1 MQLKDKLT
9 MQQSQ
14 KDMTKFTFQDK
25 IIEGKQLSVKTKE
38 QNFQDVEWNRLN
50 ELKIKLEAKIDI
62 QKSVIGYGNTYE

>member
-1 MQLKDKLT
+1 

-14 KDMTKFTFQDK
+14 KDMTQFTFQDK

-62 QKSVIGYGNTYE
+62 QKSVMGYGNTYE

>member
-1 MQLKDKLT
+1 

-14 KDMTKFTFQDK
+14 KDMTQFTFQDK

>member
-1 MQLKDKLT
+1 

-14 KDMTKFTFQDK
+14 KDMTQFTFQDK
-25 IIEGKQLSVKTKE
+25 IKEGKQLSVKTKE

>member
-1 MQLKDKLT
+1 

-14 KDMTKFTFQDK
+14 KDMTQFTFQDK
-25 IIEGKQLSVKTKE
+25 IKEGKQLSVKTKE
-38 QNFQDVEWNRLN
+38 QNFQDAEWNRLN

>member
-1 MQLKDKLT
+1 